1 MPNTNS
7 LWKFS
12 FQFFPT
18 ISHEKCR
25 DKLCFM
31 KKVLLVLRRRPPEKR
46 SWGINATLLETNYF
60 HPTIFFKLIFKHWC
74 SLISY
79 WCLFILLNKAAY
91 PDFFNDFES
100 FNLFPLILVV
110 AILTENENRNW
121 QNWKK
126 CFCWNAPTVNITL
139 ILWAFFCFWIYLTYN
154 FLK

>member
-74 SLISY
+74 SSISY

-100 FNLFPLILVV
+100 FSLFLLILVV
-110 AILTENENRNW
+110 AILTEK
-121 QNWKK
+121 WKSELTKLKRMLLLK
-126 CFCWNAPTVNITL
+126 CSISEYYPNSFFAFEFISHIT
-139 ILWAFFCFWIYLTYN
+139 F
-154 FLK
+154 